1 MESQSE
7 IIGSVPIEELII
19 QVGRWLNADPIN
31 SITEVDSW
39 ILSDILVVLDAEL
52 ERREATAH

>member
-1 MESQSE
+1 MESQSAVVGT
-7 IIGSVPIEELII
+7 IPIEELII

>member
-19 QVGRWLNADPIN
+19 QVGRWLNASPTN
-31 SITEVDSW
+31 SITEIDSW
-39 ILSDILVVLDAEL
+39 IISDIILVLHAEL
-52 ERREATAH
+52 DRREATTH